1 MVNHRLTPA
10 GEISDIVATV
20 DCSDRYYAANAASAA
35 RPLVPLFPAAATT
48 VTPAATTL
56 LTAVVKVGKTLSQ
69 FGCVPPPSTGD
80 VSRRILMIWGVVV
93 CLCPLDPCYD
103 LRYVSGTRAIEN
115 LVTHQ
120 RQAGRNAFRRRV
132 YSRSHRDSCH
142 VRSMTIIILAC
153 CGPTD
158 LSMTGN
164 YSAGKLRVGRRNS
177 RVQDSKANPG
187 TRVAFRPDHG
197 PDLV

>member
-80 VSRRILMIWGVVV
+80 VSRRILMIWALFV
-93 CLCPLDPCYD
+93 CAHWIPAMICDMFPEPAL
-103 LRYVSGTRAIEN
+103 LRTLSLISDRPGATPFAEGFTPAATAIPATC
-115 LVTHQ
+115 V
-120 RQAGRNAFRRRV
+120 
-132 YSRSHRDSCH
+132 
-142 VRSMTIIILAC
+142 
-153 CGPTD
+153 P
-158 LSMTGN
+158 
-164 YSAGKLRVGRRNS
+164 
-177 RVQDSKANPG
+177 
-187 TRVAFRPDHG
+187 
-197 PDLV
+197 